1 MGDIYLVFLYA
12 LRYRCKMNYR
22 KIIGFG
28 KSSFVMSLP
37 KDWLKENKL
46 KKGDVVYLNREGDKL
61 VVYPVDNKDAKKE
74 RKITIDVTDMTLDEI
89 GLQLS
94 TLYIRNFTK
103 IIMTADSM
111 KSRAKDIRPVIHE
124 LMALEVIE
132 EDASK
137 IVTRAFINMDDISP
151 LNLLEKMD
159 IITREMIVDSKNS
172 FKEDKSENIYIR
184 DLDVNRISFLLF
196 RSVRYLQKN
205 PEAARKK
212 NLSQDHLLA
221 MWDVATRVEEIADQA
236 KRLAKLMRRVKLHND
251 EKEEFY
257 KLFSA
262 VEKYYHD
269 TLEVFNT
276 LDKER
281 AVKLAFGQKRL
292 VKKCRD
298 FYRQNWDHEWVPVL
312 LEKLKTTIAACKSIS
327 MAVGDM
333 DT

>member
-1 MGDIYLVFLYA
+1 MYDGNYD
-12 LRYRCKMNYR
+12 RDNMEYR
-22 KIIGFG
+22 KIIEFG

-37 KDWLKENKL
+37 KDWLKENNI
-46 KKGDVVYLNREGDKL
+46 KKGDVVYLNRETDKL
-61 VVYPVDNKDAKKE
+61 VVYPADNADSKKE
-74 RKITIDVTDMTLDEI
+74 RKITIDVTDMTLEEI

-103 IIMTADSM
+103 IILTADSM
-111 KSRAKDIRPVIHE
+111 KLRAKDIRLLIHE

-151 LNLLEKMD
+151 LDLLEKMD
-159 IITREMIVDSKNS
+159 IITREMIVDSKTAFN
-172 FKEDKSENIYIR
+172 EDKSENIYLR
-184 DLDVNRISFLLF
+184 DLDVNRLSLLLF

-205 PEAARKK
+205 PDAARKK
-212 NLSQDHLLA
+212 NISYEHLLA
-221 MWDVATRVEEIADQA
+221 MWDVATKVEEIADQA
-236 KRLAKLMRRVKLHND
+236 KRLAKLMRRVKLHKD
-251 EKEEFY
+251 EEEEFY
-257 KLFSA
+257 KLFSS

-269 TLEVFNT
+269 TMEVFNA

-281 AVKLAFGQKRL
+281 ALKLAFGQKRL

-333 DT
+333 DC